1 MTRQQFDEVI
11 RSSEGGKEEEKVSA
25 DQKDSNKVNPDNSK
39 KKMSASTKKEVVVV
53 KQIEPH
59 IAVSPTYYFPFVSVS
74 TKYKQESRDF
84 KHVHVFTEAVQKGER
99 FDLNKKIEYKPQ

>member
-39 KKMSASTKKEVVVV
+39 KKMSASTKKEVVDETK
-53 KQIEPH
+53 KQLLKEKKLVGH
-59 IAVSPTYYFPFVSVS
+59 TKLFGFNVSA
-74 TKYKQESRDF
+74 KYQ
-84 KHVHVFTEAVQKGER
+84 T
-99 FDLNKKIEYKPQ
+99 EYKP